1 MSHPVFTPNGDG
13 INDQVEL
20 NYSLL
25 QLVKPVGV
33 EVGIYDLAGRRVRTV
48 LDAESASG
56 AYAVAWDGATTSGR
70 WSHRGSTSSWFRF
83 TPHGKLS
90 SAPAAWV
97 WRIEKE

>member
-33 EVGIYDLAGRRVRTV
+33 EVGIYDLAGRRVRTG

-56 AYAVAWDGATTSGR
+56 AYAVAWDGRDDQRQLVPPGLYLVVVQVHTE
-70 WSHRGSTSSWFRF
+70 RGTFVRTGSM
-83 TPHGKLS
+83 GV
-90 SAPAAWV
+90 AY
-97 WRIEKE
+97 